1 MVVVSHAQ
9 IAYELV
15 ASRRSILYTSRGILA
30 VALSRTGVVSEQ
42 RLVSLGMMR
51 QAKLFAHNNF
61 LNDDSLSTPVRYLLP
76 LPSLVLAD
84 ALRAL
89 HSFVRSFVRSSLR
102 ACVYLLTPSNA
113 LLFIRMQRDRSRA
126 FHDQGKANADRAVA
140 ELMASPQFQE
150 WKRQKE
156 DMERWKLFGWAKHA
170 VGTLLLAG
178 LALYAAHL
186 NGWIALPGVDKFQ
199 F

>member
-1 MVVVSHAQ
+1 LVVVSHAQ

-15 ASRRSILYTSRGILA
+15 ASRRSILYTYRGILA

-89 HSFVRSFVRSSLR
+89 HSFVRSFVRSFVSTR
-102 ACVYLLTPSNA
+102 MCVPFNAVECSTLYSNA
-113 LLFIRMQRDRSRA
+113 AGSITRVSRPGKGQRGQS
-126 FHDQGKANADRAVA
+126 G
-140 ELMASPQFQE
+140 
-150 WKRQKE
+150 
-156 DMERWKLFGWAKHA
+156 G
-170 VGTLLLAG
+170 
-178 LALYAAHL
+178 
-186 NGWIALPGVDKFQ
+186 
-199 F
+199 

>member
-1 MVVVSHAQ
+1 LVVVSHAQ

-89 HSFVRSFVRSSLR
+89 HSFVRSFVSTRM
-102 ACVYLLTPSNA
+102 CVPFNAVECSTLYSNA
-113 LLFIRMQRDRSRA
+113 AGSITRVSRPGKGQRGQS
-126 FHDQGKANADRAVA
+126 G
-140 ELMASPQFQE
+140 
-150 WKRQKE
+150 
-156 DMERWKLFGWAKHA
+156 G
-170 VGTLLLAG
+170 
-178 LALYAAHL
+178 
-186 NGWIALPGVDKFQ
+186 
-199 F
+199 

>member
-1 MVVVSHAQ
+1 MSPCALTHSSPCLWFVILVVVSHAQ

-84 ALRAL
+84 ALRSTA
-89 HSFVRSFVRSSLR
+89 FNRSFVCLYVFLCTFNAIECSTL
-102 ACVYLLTPSNA
+102 YSNA
-113 LLFIRMQRDRSRA
+113 AGSITRVPRPGKGKRG
-126 FHDQGKANADRAVA
+126 QG
-140 ELMASPQFQE
+140 
-150 WKRQKE
+150 
-156 DMERWKLFGWAKHA
+156 G
-170 VGTLLLAG
+170 G
-178 LALYAAHL
+178 
-186 NGWIALPGVDKFQ
+186 
-199 F
+199 